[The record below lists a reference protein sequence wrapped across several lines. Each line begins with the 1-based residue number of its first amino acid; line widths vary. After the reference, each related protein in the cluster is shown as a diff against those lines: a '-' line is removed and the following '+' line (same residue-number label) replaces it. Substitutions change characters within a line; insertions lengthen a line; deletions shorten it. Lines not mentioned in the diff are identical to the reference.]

1 MSAKGNASTTGLL
14 AWLPD
19 RERAELEELLRPGE
33 DVLFAT
39 AGRIIR
45 SGIVALRSWTILVTS
60 ARLLCVR
67 GTGLL
72 SRRVIEIPATDI
84 TSVDVFQRAL
94 QTEVRI
100 TATAGTLRF
109 GGVTRLMAAQLAA
122 AVSEVCAR
130 DDHAQ
135 PSGRPA
141 HELQEELA
149 VLKQA
154 VVRLEASLGTIENP
168 RTP

>member
-19 RERAELEELLRPGE
+19 RERAELEGLLRP
-33 DVLFAT
+33 
-39 AGRIIR
+39 
-45 SGIVALRSWTILVTS
+45 
-60 ARLLCVR
+60 
-67 GTGLL
+67 
-72 SRRVIEIPATDI
+72 
-84 TSVDVFQRAL
+84 
-94 QTEVRI
+94 
-100 TATAGTLRF
+100 GTLRF

-141 HELQEELA
+141 HELHEELA
-149 VLKQA
+149 VLKQT
-154 VVRLEASLGTIENP
+154 VVRLEASLGTMRIRALRDDRRQSIPSHPAEQ
-168 RTP
+168 